1 MYSIYQNKYAN
12 KLHLNIIR
20 VRYAEDRMLIDKD
33 FAIRLNANYKYDE
46 VNDLITFKLYLFLG
60 CLITQNGL
68 KDEMLTLDTKTL
80 LNAFKIGKKR
90 HIISSL
96 EYLKAIE
103 FKYIYYKGKDKANK
117 WLVEERGC
125 KIIEDYSSSKGI
137 IQIRFNKGYLQ
148 LLGNNH
154 LTIKLPPKLFELDIK
169 NYHHSL
175 FMGFRIL
182 LHQQVSFNKTF
193 KNTLSVKEIVK
204 YCSLLPTYDE
214 SKKQKQTTRA
224 TITPFENNLN
234 YVSKELGFKW
244 QYAVAITTY
253 NSFINNK
260 IIFESNNWGC
270 ECNFRGLECKV

>member
-20 VRYAEDRMLIDKD
+20 VRYAEDYMLIDND
-33 FAIRLNANYKYDE
+33 FAIRLNTNGNYDE
-46 VNDLITFKLYLFLG
+46 ANDLITFKLYLFLG
-60 CLITQNGL
+60 CLITHNGL
-68 KDEMLTLDTKTL
+68 KDETLTLDTKTL
-80 LNAFKIGKKR
+80 LKVLKISKKK
-90 HIISSL
+90 HIISSM
-96 EYLKAIE
+96 EYLKSIE
-103 FKYIYYKGKDKANK
+103 FKYIYYKGKNKANK
-117 WLVEERGC
+117 WLVEERVC

-137 IQIRFNKGYLQ
+137 IQIRFNKGYFQ

-154 LTIKLPPKLFELDIK
+154 LTLKISPKLFELDIK

-182 LHQQVSFNKTF
+182 LHKQVSFNKTF

-204 YCSLLPTYDE
+204 YCSSLPTYDE
-214 SKKQKQTTRA
+214 TKKQKQTTRGI
-224 TITPFENNLN
+224 ITPFENNLN
-234 YVSKELGFKW
+234 YVSKELSFKW

-260 IIFESNNWGC
+260 IIFESNN
-270 ECNFRGLECKV
+270 